1 MKRVAFLAAL
11 GAATLSLAF
20 ALVALRGE
28 RDGAQAA
35 PPAQAATVQVTL
47 QQFSVAANPSSAPA
61 GDVDFM
67 ASNAGSIDH
76 ELVIIRTDL
85 APGALPV
92 VGSQVDENGAGVQ
105 VIDEISPF
113 APGTQQTASANLA
126 SGAYV
131 LICNVPTHY
140 QAGMRTGFTVT
151 EGTATA
157 TTTATATATATET
170 TTTTATATATATPTP
185 TPTTTGTATPTPTAT
200 ATTPPVFTASPIS
213 ATVTP
218 SPTVAPTQTATT
230 PAPTTPSGTATPIGT
245 TAPSVATPA
254 ALPPS
259 GGGGVGGDG
268 GVPAG
273 VWAGIGG
280 AVLLALGA
288 AGLALVR
295 RRSTR
300 A

>member
-1 MKRVAFLAAL
+1 MKPVAFLAAL

-20 ALVALRGE
+20 VLVALRGE
-28 RDGAQAA
+28 DDGAQAA

-47 QQFSVAANPSSAPA
+47 QEFSVTANPSSAPA
-61 GDVDFM
+61 GDVDFV
-67 ASNAGSIDH
+67 ASNAGSVNH

-85 APGALPV
+85 APDALPV
-92 VGSQVDENGAGVQ
+92 VGSQVDESAVQ
-105 VIDEISPF
+105 VIDEIPPF
-113 APGTQQTASANLA
+113 APGTQQTASTNLA
-126 SGAYV
+126 TGAYV

-170 TTTTATATATATPTP
+170 ATTTATATPTPTATATATATPT
-185 TPTTTGTATPTPTAT
+185 AT
-200 ATTPPVFTASPIS
+200 ATTTPVFTASPIS

-218 SPTVAPTQTATT
+218 SPTIAPTQTATT

-254 ALPPS
+254 APPPS

-273 VWAGIGG
+273 VWTGIGG
-280 AVLLALGA
+280 VAVLLAAGA
-288 AGLALVR
+288 AGLALAR

>member
-1 MKRVAFLAAL
+1 MKRVVVVAVLGAVTLALAA
-11 GAATLSLAF
+11 

-28 RDGAQAA
+28 GDGAQAA
-35 PPAQAATVQVTL
+35 PAQQATTVQVTL
-47 QQFSVAANPSSAPA
+47 QQFSVAANPSSAPV
-61 GDVDFM
+61 GPIDFV
-67 ASNAGSIDH
+67 ASNAGSISH

-105 VIDEISPF
+105 VIDEIPPF

-131 LICNVPTHY
+131 LICNLPSHY
-140 QAGMRTGFTVT
+140 EAGMRTGFTVT

-157 TTTATATATATET
+157 TTTATPTATATET
-170 TTTTATATATATPTP
+170 ATATATPTTTATATATT
-185 TPTTTGTATPTPTAT
+185 TPTAT
-200 ATTPPVFTASPIS
+200 ATATPVTTASPIS

-218 SPTVAPTQTATT
+218 VPTVAPTQATT
-230 PAPTTPSGTATPIGT
+230 PPATTPTRTATP
-245 TAPSVATPA
+245 TATPVVAPATATPA

-259 GGGGVGGDG
+259 GGGSLGGDG
-268 GVPAG
+268 GVPTG
-273 VWAGIGG
+273 VWTGIGG
-280 AVLLALGA
+280 SAVLLALA
-288 AGLALVR
+288 AVGLALAR

>member
-11 GAATLSLAF
+11 GAATLSLA
-20 ALVALRGE
+20 LVLAALRGE
-28 RDGAQAA
+28 GDEAGAA
-35 PPAQAATVQVTL
+35 PPAQAATIQVTL
-47 QQFSVAANPSSAPA
+47 QQFSVAANPSSASA
-61 GDVDFM
+61 GDVDFV
-67 ASNAGSIDH
+67 ASNAGSINH

-105 VIDEISPF
+105 VIDEIPPF

-151 EGTATA
+151 EGTTTA

-170 TTTTATATATATPTP
+170 ATTTATATATPTP
-185 TPTTTGTATPTPTAT
+185 TPTATGTATPTPTAT
-200 ATTPPVFTASPIS
+200 ATTTPVFTASPIS

-254 ALPPS
+254 APPPS

-288 AGLALVR
+288 AGLALAR